1 MKNKI
6 FILDLDDTLY
16 CEYDYVKSGFLAV
29 SMLLASKSKIDHLII
44 YQKMV
49 DIWRE
54 YGRGKVFDLVCS
66 FFSIENVA
74 INQLVRLYREH
85 VPTIQLYDDAIVFL
99 KDQKEKGSQLGLI
112 TDGLSIMQWNK
123 IKALKIEHYIDHIIV
138 SDDLGGQDFW
148 KPSPAPYQ
156 KALNLLQI
164 KAQDGVYVGDN
175 PSKDFVTAK
184 KLGMKTVR
192 IVREIGDHMETAVTA
207 EFEADQRI
215 RSLLELIDG

>member
-1 MKNKI
+1 MKSKT

-16 CEYDYVKSGFLAV
+16 CEYDYVKSGFLVV
-29 SMLLASKSKIDHLII
+29 SELLASKSKIDHSII

-99 KDQKEKGSQLGLI
+99 NDQKEKGSQLGLI

-123 IKALKIEHYIDHIIV
+123 IKALKIEHYIGHIIV
-138 SDDLGGQDFW
+138 SNDL
-148 KPSPAPYQ
+148 
-156 KALNLLQI
+156 
-164 KAQDGVYVGDN
+164 
-175 PSKDFVTAK
+175 
-184 KLGMKTVR
+184 
-192 IVREIGDHMETAVTA
+192 
-207 EFEADQRI
+207 
-215 RSLLELIDG
+215 